1 MEGYARINNKET
13 LKCFITEHQPK
24 NNSFSRVYRGGWYWD
39 YCHEID
45 KEISSQDYDENIFE
59 EKKIGIDHVI
69 DRFFSMVEHLESEN
83 QRLICYKKGSIACV
97 IGCPGHR
104 YLMPSEHFTFE
115 ELKDYSALTAGE
127 LKALGGS
134 VSENSD
140 LPVELSGI
148 SKNAMEE
155 KQEECRDMLEAL
167 QQEAEDIK
175 SAKSGE
181 LRKMQEEIEKMQMEL
196 RKKQESL
203 MAELAKKQEE
213 MQMQMDK
220 LKNQMTILDTQIYSI
235 RCYLG
240 EVIDF
245 ATVQVGKEAA
255 KEEPLVIYQKIR
267 YINEELGKYMGMYD
281 VPITSEQSTTFLNIL
296 KHRPDIRNLFVPG
309 EKCIAVLKASRN
321 GKYKAPHEQFSNML
335 KDYEAYH
342 GKQIAIMVRNG
353 ENVYIGWTDDERVL
367 ISTDDVFYVPKA
379 ASYSQ
384 ETETEMRTSKTDMVS
399 RLYIMSLV
407 QGLKDNT
414 HLITLPDDVNI
425 LKQSSYIIFSAA
437 EGWLTD
443 NTYGTYESILAKS
456 AGIPLKEGDYILTAM
471 NIGRDDG
478 FRTRNDRYNN
488 NRGIGEK
495 NRTHDSHIPG
505 LKILPINKVLYDAKV
520 EYIYETY
527 EAEIDQDKPSDY
539 PDCHFYKATN
549 RKVGEGTATHT
560 YYFEEWRERKEKG
573 RITEKDLISNINH
586 SELSQYIFVQESD
599 CRPLSS
605 NLFRRH
611 IHNAF
616 NDSNIVSCHVRKCI
630 GIKTVELIPHYFV
643 STTSRNWFSDK
654 PYHVNMEIME
664 HEYHPLAYLCPT
676 WIRYCIKTANI
687 GTIRLCGKQMT
698 YADLLR
704 DFNIMLEHLN
714 EVQKQE
720 KIYLEKAGL
729 GAWMEKTPDWDVI
742 VTEWRIRN
750 RKRKLTE
757 AGARHFA
764 REFFRKINR

>member
-1 MEGYARINNKET
+1 MIGYAILRDKTVAKNYIIEN
-13 LKCFITEHQPK
+13 LPK
-24 NNSFSRVYRGGWYWD
+24 NNSYSRIYRGGWYWD
-39 YCHEID
+39 HCNKID
-45 KEISSQDYDENIFE
+45 EEISINDYNRNIFE
-59 EKKIGIDHVI
+59 DKAFSDNLLNQ
-69 DRFFSMVEHLESEN
+69 FFSMVTHLETED
-83 QRLICYKKGSIACV
+83 QRLICYKKGNIACV
-97 IGCPGHR
+97 VGYSDSK
-104 YLMPSEHFTFE
+104 YLMPTELFVFDD
-115 ELKDYSALTAGE
+115 LKDYSALTAGE

-134 VSENSD
+134 VTENKE
-140 LPVELSGI
+140 LPAELTGT
-148 SKNAMEE
+148 SKKSINA
-155 KQEECRDMLEAL
+155 KQEQCQEKLDALKKEAD
-167 QQEAEDIK
+167 DIK
-175 SAKSGE
+175 AAKSGE
-181 LRKMQEEIEKMQMEL
+181 LRKMQEEIEKMQAKL
-196 RKKQESL
+196 KKKQESL
-203 MAELAKKQEE
+203 MAELTKKQEE

-296 KHRPDIRNLFVPG
+296 KYRPDIRNLFVPG

-353 ENVYIGWTDDERVL
+353 ENVYIGWTDEERVL

-384 ETETEMRTSKTDMVS
+384 ETDTEMRTSKTDMVS

-414 HLITLPDDVNI
+414 QLISLPDDVNI

-456 AGIPLKEGDYILTAM
+456 KDIPLKEGDYILTAM

-478 FRTRNDRYNN
+478 YLTRNESYNN
-488 NRGIGEK
+488 NRGIGMR
-495 NRTHDSHIPG
+495 NRTHDSHISG
-505 LKILPINKVLYDAKV
+505 LKVLPINKVLYDAKV
-520 EYIYETY
+520 EYIYEMY
-527 EAEIDQDKPSDY
+527 EAEIDQDKASNY
-539 PDCHFYKATN
+539 PDCHFYKGTN
-549 RKVGEGTATHT
+549 RKIGEGTDT
-560 YYFEEWRERKEKG
+560 YTYNFEEWRERKEYG
-573 RITEKDLISNINH
+573 RTTEEELISDINRSGLDH
-586 SELSQYIFVQESD
+586 YIFVQNNDRHPLVSHPVKHYIESSFCD
-599 CRPLSS
+599 K
-605 NLFRRH
+605 
-611 IHNAF
+611 
-616 NDSNIVSCHVRKCI
+616 DVVSCYVSKCI
-630 GIKTVELIPHYFV
+630 GIKSIELIPHYFV
-643 STTSRNWFSDK
+643 STSSRSWFSDN

-687 GTIRLCGKQMT
+687 GNIRLCGNQMT

-704 DFNIMLEHLN
+704 DFNIMYEYLVK
-714 EVQKQE
+714 VQEQE
-720 KIYLEKAGL
+720 KEYLVKVGL
-729 GAWMEKTPDWDVI
+729 EEWINNTPNWDVI
-742 VTEWRIRN
+742 VTEWRIAN
-750 RKRKLTE
+750 KKRKLTE
-757 AGARHFA
+757 TSARTFA
-764 REFFRKINR
+764 KYIKSK